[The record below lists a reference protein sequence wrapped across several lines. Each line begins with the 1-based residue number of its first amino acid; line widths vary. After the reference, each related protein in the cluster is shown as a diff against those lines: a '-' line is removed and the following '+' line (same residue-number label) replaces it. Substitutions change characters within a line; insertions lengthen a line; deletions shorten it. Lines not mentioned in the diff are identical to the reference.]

1 MNNLEFTR
9 HVMAVKFLLHLKEK
23 AKARSEGII
32 LFPDNPNM
40 EQTAK
45 NTAMALDSLNLK
57 TRQQRDSDKR
67 QFNTKAII
75 ALKEQLGYDGAM
87 ETFVAYLKQNY
98 HGDIGFPKP
107 SALSTEK
114 GKEYKLANMSDLA
127 SQEKWKKAKLGLDS
141 MKRNIRAFIEGNRA
155 TEMLNLGYASV
166 FC

>member
-98 HGDIGFPKP
+98 HATLAF
-107 SALSTEK
+107 LSHPPYLQR
-114 GKEYKLANMSDLA
+114 KERSI
-127 SQEKWKKAKLGLDS
+127 SWQ
-141 MKRNIRAFIEGNRA
+141 ICQ
-155 TEMLNLGYASV
+155 T
-166 FC
+166 